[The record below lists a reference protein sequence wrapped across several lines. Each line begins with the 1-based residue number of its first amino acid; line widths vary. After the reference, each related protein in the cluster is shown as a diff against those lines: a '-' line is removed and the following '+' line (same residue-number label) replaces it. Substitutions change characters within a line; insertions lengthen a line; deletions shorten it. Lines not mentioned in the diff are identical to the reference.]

1 MAKVEEIPTVESL
14 IARAKELFR
23 EKYQRDATVGGMAPG
38 RVNLIG
44 NYSELMRLI
53 CILILAIN

>member
-1 MAKVEEIPTVESL
+1 MAKVEEIPSVDSL
-14 IARAKELFR
+14 IVRAKELFR

-44 NYSELMRLI
+44 NYPELMCVICNLI
-53 CILILAIN
+53 PAIN

>member
-1 MAKVEEIPTVESL
+1 MAKVEEIPSVDSL
-14 IARAKELFR
+14 IVRAKELFR

-44 NYSELMRLI
+44 NYSELISVIR
-53 CILILAIN
+53 ILILVIN